1 MFEPAILVTFDSM
14 INPNSGYYSFG
25 KGLGDALIQEN
36 EGKAALTYYLFKDTV
51 YQFEGKANLLYLSKW
66 HQLYFPQRKKFD
78 LVHFT
83 DQRCRLKP
91 GMVTAKKVLTIH
103 DINKVHLNKSKPWRI
118 KAHVN
123 KINRY
128 IAQCDRVV
136 TISQFVANDILK
148 YCPAAKGKISVIYN
162 GADKLV
168 VPENHT
174 PTYIPQR
181 PFLFTIGLLSPQ
193 KGFHLLP
200 ALLKGNDYELIIS
213 GPDTPHKEVIL
224 QEAQKYNCLN
234 RVKVTGTISDDD
246 KAWYYKNCSAFI
258 FPSKTEGFGLPV
270 IEAMYFGKPVFLSK
284 YTSLP
289 EVGGSVA
296 YYFDNF
302 EPAHMQ
308 QVLVSGMHDFET
320 QNRTTAIIAHAGRFS
335 WANTARQ
342 YLQLYEQCL
351 QANE

>member
-1 MFEPAILVTFDSM
+1 VSNSAILVTFDSM
-14 INPNSGYYSFG
+14 INPNSGYFSFG
-25 KGLGDALIQEN
+25 KGLGDALIKQN
-36 EGKAALTYYLFKDTV
+36 ALGARLTYYMFKDTA
-51 YQFEGKANLLYLSKW
+51 YQFNNQVNLLYLSKW
-66 HQLYFPQRKKFD
+66 HQLYFPQRREFN

-91 GMVTAKKVLTIH
+91 GMVNAKKVLTIH

-148 YCPAAKGKISVIYN
+148 YCPAAKGKLSVIYN
-162 GADKLV
+162 GADKLM

-174 PTYIPQR
+174 PAYAPQK
-181 PFLFTIGLLSPQ
+181 PFLFAIGLLSPQ

-200 ALLKGNDYELIIS
+200 ALLANNNYELIIA
-213 GPDTPHKEVIL
+213 GPETPHKEVIL
-224 QEAQKYNCLN
+224 QEAKGYNCLD
-234 RVKVTGTISDDD
+234 RVKITGAISDDD
-246 KAWYYKNCSAFI
+246 KAWYYKNCSAFL

-289 EVGGSVA
+289 EVGGTQA
-296 YYFDNF
+296 WYFDYF
-302 EPAHMQ
+302 EPEHMQ
-308 QVLVSGMHDFET
+308 QVFKQGMQEYEDEG
-320 QNRTTAIIAHAGRFS
+320 RASAIIAHAEQFS
-335 WANTARQ
+335 WERTAQQ
-342 YLQLYEQCL
+342 YFALYQECL
-351 QANE
+351 NS

>member
-1 MFEPAILVTFDSM
+1 VPQPQILVTFDSM
-14 INPNSGYYSFG
+14 INPNSGYFSFG

-36 EGKAALTYYLFKDTV
+36 AGRAALTYYLFKNTA
-51 YQFEGKANLLYLSKW
+51 YQFEGKASLLYLSQW
-66 HQLYFPQRKKFD
+66 HQLYFPQRKNFD

-91 GMVTAKKVLTIH
+91 GMVNAKKVLTIH
-103 DINKVHLNKSKPWRI
+103 DINKVHLNRSKPWRI

-148 YCPAAKGKISVIYN
+148 YCPAARGKISVIYN

-174 PTYIPQR
+174 PAYVPQK

-200 ALLKGNDYELIIS
+200 ALLKDNSYELIIA
-213 GPDTPHKEVIL
+213 GPETPHKEVIL
-224 QEAQKYNCLN
+224 QEAQKYNCLD

-289 EVGGSVA
+289 EVGGTQA
-296 YYFDNF
+296 WYFNNF
-302 EPAHMQ
+302 EPEHMQ
-308 QVLVSGMHDFET
+308 QVFKQGMLEYHEKDMAI
-320 QNRTTAIIAHAGRFS
+320 AIIAHAEQFS
-335 WANTARQ
+335 WEKTAQQ
-342 YLQLYEQCL
+342 YLALYQECL
-351 QANE
+351 NS

>member
-1 MFEPAILVTFDSM
+1 MSNPNILVTFDSM
-14 INPNSGYYSFG
+14 INPNSGYFSFG
-25 KGLGDALIQEN
+25 KGLGDALIKEN
-36 EGKAALTYYLFKDTV
+36 ANRANLTYYLFKDTA
-51 YQFEGKANLLYLSKW
+51 YQFEKKVPLLYLSKW
-66 HQLYFPQRKKFD
+66 HQLYFSQRKKFD

-91 GMVTAKKVLTIH
+91 GMVNAKKVLTIH

-118 KAHVN
+118 KAHMN
-123 KINRY
+123 KINGY

-148 YCPAAKGKISVIYN
+148 YCPAAEGKISVIYN

-174 PTYIPQR
+174 PAYVPQK
-181 PFLFTIGLLSPQ
+181 PFLFTLGLLSPQ

-200 ALLKGNDYELIIS
+200 ALLANNDYELIIS
-213 GPDTPHKEVIL
+213 GLETPHKEVIL
-224 QEAQKYNCLN
+224 QEAQKYNCVD
-234 RVKVTGTISDDD
+234 RVTITGTISDDD
-246 KAWYYKNCSAFI
+246 KAWYYKNCSAFL

-270 IEAMYFGKPVFLSK
+270 IEAMYFGKPVFLST

-289 EVGGSVA
+289 EVGGTVA
-296 YYFDNF
+296 WYFDNF

-308 QVLVSGMHDFET
+308 QVFEQGMQEYTEQD
-320 QNRTTAIIAHAGRFS
+320 RVAAIKTHAEQFS
-335 WANTARQ
+335 WESTARQ
-342 YLQLYEQCL
+342 YLALYEDCL
-351 QANE
+351 NS

>member
-1 MFEPAILVTFDSM
+1 MPQPQILVTFDSM
-14 INPNSGYYSFG
+14 INPNSGYFSFG

-36 EGKAALTYYLFKDTV
+36 AGRAALTYYLFKNTA
-51 YQFEGKANLLYLSKW
+51 YQFEGKASLLYLSQW
-66 HQLYFPQRKKFD
+66 HQLYFPQRKNFD

-91 GMVTAKKVLTIH
+91 GMVNAKKVLTIH
-103 DINKVHLNKSKPWRI
+103 DINKVHLNRSKPWRI

-148 YCPAAKGKISVIYN
+148 YCPAARGKISVIYN

-174 PTYIPQR
+174 PAYVPQK

-200 ALLKGNDYELIIS
+200 ALLKDNSYELIIA
-213 GPDTPHKEVIL
+213 GPETPHKEVIL
-224 QEAQKYNCLN
+224 QEAQKYNCLD

-289 EVGGSVA
+289 EVGGTQA
-296 YYFDNF
+296 WYFNNF
-302 EPAHMQ
+302 EPEHMQ
-308 QVLVSGMHDFET
+308 QVFKQGMLEYHEKDMAI
-320 QNRTTAIIAHAGRFS
+320 AIIAHAEQFS
-335 WANTARQ
+335 WEKTAQQ
-342 YLQLYEQCL
+342 YLALYQECL
-351 QANE
+351 NS

>member
-1 MFEPAILVTFDSM
+1 MM
-14 INPNSGYYSFG
+14 NPNSGYFSFG
-25 KGLGDALIQEN
+25 KGLGDALLQQN
-36 EGKAALTYYLFKDTV
+36 KDRFKLAYYMFKNTA
-51 YQFEGKANLLYLSKW
+51 YEFEGKVNIVRLSKL
-66 HQLYFPQRKKFD
+66 HNLYFPQSKAFH

-83 DQRCRLKP
+83 DQRVRLKP
-91 GMVTAKKVLTIH
+91 GMVKAKKVLTIH

-136 TISQFVANDILK
+136 TISQFVANDILR

-162 GADKLV
+162 GADKLA
-168 VPENHT
+168 VPANHT
-174 PTYIPQR
+174 PAYLPQK
-181 PFLFTIGLLSPQ
+181 PFIFTIGLLSPQ

-200 ALLKGNDYELIIS
+200 ALLQDNDYELIIS
-213 GPDTPHKEVIL
+213 GPETAHKEVIL
-224 QEAQKYNCLN
+224 QEAQKYNCAN
-234 RVKVTGTISDDD
+234 RVTITGAISDDD
-246 KAWYYKNCSAFI
+246 KAWYYKNCSAFV

-289 EVGGSVA
+289 EVGGDVA
-296 YYFDNF
+296 WYFDNF

-308 QVLVSGMHDFET
+308 QVFNKGMQEYQRNDL
-320 QNRTTAIIAHAGRFS
+320 QTAIASHAANFS
-335 WANTARQ
+335 WEKTAQQ
-342 YLQLYEQCL
+342 YLALYEECL
-351 QANE
+351 NS

>member
-1 MFEPAILVTFDSM
+1 MPQSQILVTFDSM
-14 INPNSGYYSFG
+14 INPNSGYFSFG

-36 EGKAALTYYLFKDTV
+36 AGKAALTYYLFKNTA
-51 YQFEGKANLLYLSKW
+51 YQFEGKVNLLYLSQW
-66 HQLYFPQRKKFD
+66 HKLYFPQRKKFD

-174 PTYIPQR
+174 PAYVPQK

-200 ALLKGNDYELIIS
+200 ALLKDNDYELIIS
-213 GPDTPHKEVIL
+213 GPETPHKEVIL
-224 QEAQKYNCLN
+224 QEAQKYNCLH
-234 RVKVTGTISDDD
+234 RVRVTGTISDKD

-270 IEAMYFGKPVFLSK
+270 IEAMNFGKPVFLSK

-289 EVGGSVA
+289 EVGGDKA
-296 YYFDNF
+296 WYFDNF
-302 EPAHMQ
+302 ESEHMQ
-308 QVLVSGMHDFET
+308 QVFKQGMREYEDKDMADDIT
-320 QNRTTAIIAHAGRFS
+320 AHASKFS
-335 WANTARQ
+335 WEKTAQQ
-342 YLQLYEQCL
+342 YLALYEECL
-351 QANE
+351 NS

>member
-1 MFEPAILVTFDSM
+1 M
-14 INPNSGYYSFG
+14 INPNSGYFSFG
-25 KGLGDALIQEN
+25 KGLGDAMIQQN
-36 EGKAALTYYLFKDTV
+36 AGSANLTYYVFKDTD
-51 YQFEGKANLLYLSKW
+51 YQFEGMPNLLYLSKW
-66 HQLYFPQRKKFD
+66 HQLYFPQHHKFD

-91 GMVTAKKVLTIH
+91 GMVKGKKVLTIH

-148 YCPAAKGKISVIYN
+148 FCPAAQGKISVIYN

-168 VPENHT
+168 VPDNHT
-174 PTYIPQR
+174 PAYVPQK

-200 ALLKGNDYELIIS
+200 ALLANNDYELIIA
-213 GPDTPHKEVIL
+213 GPETPHKAVIL
-224 QEAQKYNCLN
+224 QEAEKYNCLD
-234 RVKVTGTISDDD
+234 RVKVTGAITDDD

-289 EVGGSVA
+289 EVGGDVA

-302 EPAHMQ
+302 EPEHMQ
-308 QVLVSGMHDFET
+308 QGFNKGMQRYVDEDRSG
-320 QNRTTAIIAHAGRFS
+320 AIIAHAEQFS
-335 WANTARQ
+335 WEKTAQQ
-342 YLQLYEQCL
+342 YLALYAECL
-351 QANE
+351 KTGE

>member
-1 MFEPAILVTFDSM
+1 M
-14 INPNSGYYSFG
+14 INPNSGYFSFG

-36 EGKAALTYYLFKDTV
+36 RDTVALTYYLFKETA
-51 YQFEGKANLLYLSKW
+51 YQFDGKASLLYLSKW

-91 GMVTAKKVLTIH
+91 GLVAAKKILTIH
-103 DINKVHLNKSKPWRI
+103 DINKVHLNKSKLWRI

-123 KINRY
+123 KINGY

-168 VPENHT
+168 VPEKHT
-174 PTYIPQR
+174 PVYVPQK

-200 ALLKGNDYELIIS
+200 ALLANNDYELIIA
-213 GPDTPHKEVIL
+213 GPETPHKEIIL
-224 QEAQKYNCLN
+224 QEARKYNCLD
-234 RVKVTGTISDDD
+234 RVKVAGTISDDD

-270 IEAMYFGKPVFLSK
+270 IEAMNFGKPVFLSK

-289 EVGGSVA
+289 EVGGNKA
-296 YYFDNF
+296 WYFDNF
-302 EPAHMQ
+302 EPEHMQ
-308 QVLVSGMHDFET
+308 EVFKQGMQEYQDKDMAS
-320 QNRTTAIIAHAGRFS
+320 AIKAHAAQFS
-335 WANTARQ
+335 WEKTAQQ
-342 YLQLYEQCL
+342 YLALYEECL
-351 QANE
+351 NS